1 MANGGEV
8 IGGTPNTDSVPI
20 MSMPGEY
27 YLPKDTTAVV
37 GKQFLTGLKDDPH
50 GMMNALKGNN
60 LGNRPTI
67 NKKVESNIY
76 MVAPQAVPSTLGPND
91 IVVAVSD
98 NISRNGELKQLIK
111 QVQAE

>member
-1 MANGGEV
+1 
-8 IGGTPNTDSVPI
+8 
-20 MSMPGEY
+20 
-27 YLPKDTTAVV
+27 
-37 GKQFLTGLKDDPH
+37 
-50 GMMNALKGNN
+50 MMKALKGNK
-60 LGNRPTI
+60 LVNRKKKK
-67 NKKVESNIY
+67 KKVESNIY